1 MIVLAID
8 PGPVESGYVL
18 WNGTE
23 VKESGHIPNGDLRY
37 KMGLDYGILPGAV
50 VIEMVASYGMAV
62 GASVFETCVAIGRFQ
77 EAWHAPDEVA
87 LMYRRIVKLH
97 LCGTTK
103 ATDSNIRAAL
113 IDRLGPPGT
122 KKDPGP
128 TFGIVKHL
136 WAALALAVT
145 AADRAAGRLGVAA

>member
-97 LCGTTK
+97 LCGSAK
-103 ATDSNIRAAL
+103 AKDTNIRQAL
-113 IDRLGPPGT
+113 IDRFGPVGT
-122 KKDPGP
+122 KKNPGP
-128 TFGIVKHL
+128 LHGVSGHA

-145 AADRAAGRLGVAA
+145 YYDTQTGRFGVAS